1 MYSPPS
7 FAPLRISPS
16 LLRKE
21 GEITRYSVS
30 YAPSLRIREGVGVS
44 SLK

>member
-1 MYSPPS
+1 MYSSPS

-21 GEITRYSVS
+21 G
-30 YAPSLRIREGVGVS
+30 AGVS
-44 SLK
+44 SLEYENLNINCYYKINFT